1 MKARTPSS
9 ADIVVAGGGP
19 AGATIAQQLVGFG
32 YRVTLIEKQRFPRH
46 QIGESLTPSIFPI
59 LDFLGVRQQVE
70 QAGFLRMAGHSVCWG
85 SAQPR
90 TAYYSPDQHR
100 RGFQSWRATF
110 DHILLEHARQAGVHI
125 IEGQPV
131 RNVSQNENSGVCV
144 QYAAAERIQAEF
156 FIDATGHAGIFAS
169 QGLRQRDDIFQTL
182 AVSGYWHNAHN
193 PAGVDFANTLLEAYP
208 DGLVWSV
215 PLHTGLRNVTLLV
228 DWQQGKAM
236 KQLGLRQFYEAELR
250 RAAYIPHFLRQA
262 DLARA
267 PEVFD
272 ASLYT
277 ARQFASARTLLVGDA
292 GLFIDP
298 LSSEGVH
305 KAMASALTG
314 AVVVNTLLQRPS
326 MHPQAITLYESGQ
339 RDTYLNHYRQSASYY
354 RQEGRWPDRPFWQ
367 RRTQHL
373 LSDPEPSIPQS
384 GPQPAVA
391 SFSPFDSRP
400 VSHLGLASAVS
411 IQNKPVVEGRYV
423 ELRPVVVVPRYPR
436 GLRFLSG
443 VNVPTLLQ
451 CVQTHAAVP
460 DVLDAYLRHPDGQNS
475 VPDQSRQIGQI
486 PQIRQVLAQL
496 YQDGV
501 LIAASPDESRSN

>member
-1 MKARTPSS
+1 MTAPSS

-19 AGATIAQQLVGFG
+19 AGATIAQQLAGFG
-32 YRVTLIEKQRFPRH
+32 YRVTLIEKQHFPRH

-59 LDFLGVRQQVE
+59 LDFLGARQQVE

-90 TAYYSPDQHR
+90 TSHYSPDQHR

-131 RNVSQNENSGVCV
+131 RNVSQHEGSGVAV

-156 FIDATGHAGIFAS
+156 FIDATGHAGIFAR
-169 QGLRQRDDIFQTL
+169 QGLRQRDEVFQTL
-182 AVSGYWHNAHN
+182 AVSGYWQNAHN
-193 PAGVDFANTLLEAYP
+193 PSGVDFANTLLEAYP

-228 DWQQGKAM
+228 DWQQGKIM
-236 KQLGLRQFYEAELR
+236 KQIGLRQFYEAELR
-250 RAAYIPHFLRQA
+250 KTAYVSGFLTQA
-262 DLARA
+262 DLART

-277 ARQFASARTLLVGDA
+277 AHAFASARTLLVGDA

-339 RDTYLNHYRQSASYY
+339 RDTYLNHYRQSAYYY

-367 RRTQHL
+367 RRTQHM

-384 GPQPAVA
+384 GPQPAAA
-391 SFSPFDSRP
+391 SFLPFDSQP
-400 VSHLGLASAVS
+400 VSHLALAADVS

-423 ELRPVVVVPRYPR
+423 ELRPVVVAPRHPR
-436 GLRFLSG
+436 GLRFQSG

-460 DVLDAYLRHPDGQNS
+460 NILDAYFRHPDGQKAA
-475 VPDQSRQIGQI
+475 PDQGRQIKQV
-486 PQIRQVLAQL
+486 RQVLAQL

-501 LIAASPDESRSN
+501 LTVAAPDESRSN

>member
-1 MKARTPSS
+1 MTALAPSS

-19 AGATIAQQLVGFG
+19 AGATIAQQLAGFG

-59 LDFLGVRQQVE
+59 LDFLGIRQQVE
-70 QAGFLRMAGHSVCWG
+70 HAGFLRMAGHSVCWG

-90 TAYYSPDQHR
+90 TSHYSPDQHR

-110 DHILLEHARQAGVHI
+110 DQILLEHARQAGVHI
-125 IEGQPV
+125 VEGQPV
-131 RNVSQNENSGVCV
+131 RNLSQNEGSGVSV
-144 QYAAAERIQAEF
+144 HYAATERIQAEF

-169 QGLRQRDDIFQTL
+169 QGLRQRDEVFQTL

-193 PAGVDFANTLLEAYP
+193 PAGVDFANTLLEAYT

-228 DWQQGKAM
+228 DWQQGKTM
-236 KQLGLRQFYEAELR
+236 KQIGLRQFYEAELR
-250 RAAYIPHFLRQA
+250 KAPYISGFLTQA
-262 DLARA
+262 NLARA

-277 ARQFASARTLLVGDA
+277 ARAFASARTLLVGDA

-326 MHPQAITLYESGQ
+326 MHPQAIMMYESGQ
-339 RDTYLNHYRQSASYY
+339 RDTYLNHYRQSAFYY
-354 RQEGRWPDRPFWQ
+354 RQEGRWPDRPFWK
-367 RRTQHL
+367 RRTQNTI
-373 LSDPEPSIPQS
+373 SDLDPSIPQ
-384 GPQPAVA
+384 PATA
-391 SFSPFDSRP
+391 SFSPFDSQP
-400 VSHLGLASAVS
+400 ISHLALASAVS

-423 ELRPVVVVPRYPR
+423 ELRPVVVAPRHPR

-443 VNVPTLLQ
+443 VNVPALLQ
-451 CVQTHAAVP
+451 CVQIHAAIP
-460 DVLDAYLRHPDGQNS
+460 DVLDAYLRHPDGQNGA
-475 VPDQSRQIGQI
+475 PDQGRQIMQV
-486 PQIRQVLAQL
+486 RQVLAQL

-501 LIAASPDESRSN
+501 LIAASPDENRSN